1 MVKFTEKDPYA
12 PIQYSYEVSRI
23 LYHKRSKFQDIMV
36 FENPF
41 FGNVM
46 VLDGVVQITERDEFF
61 YHEMLVHVVL
71 NSHPDPKNVVVI
83 GGGDGGTVREVLK
96 HTSVEKVFF
105 IEIDEDVI
113 NVSKKFFPSV
123 AAGVRDKRVEIKC
136 MDGAEFVKGRRSDI
150 DAVIVDS
157 TDIVGFAKSLFT
169 RNFFRAINNCLK
181 EDGMFV
187 TLSESL
193 HFHRD
198 MVVAVQKTMKS
209 AFPVVDLYTTPI
221 ATYAG
226 NWWTFSVGSKK
237 PDPREIRSKKKIKT
251 KYYSH
256 DIHRSAFL
264 PMDMYAK
271 LLSGKLGW

>member
-1 MVKFTEKDPYA
+1 MKHADHVGLLRPADLPTGGAWADLGAGSGAFTLALRELVGAGAIIHAVDKDQGSLRELEHAYMRRFNESGSLHRVEADFTAGLDLPA
-12 PIQYSYEVSRI
+12 
-23 LYHKRSKFQDIMV
+23 
-36 FENPF
+36 
-41 FGNVM
+41 
-46 VLDGVVQITERDEFF
+46 LDGVL
-61 YHEMLVHVVL
+61 MA
-71 NSHPDPKNVVVI
+71 N
-83 GGGDGGTVREVLK
+83 
-96 HTSVEKVFF
+96 
-105 IEIDEDVI
+105 
-113 NVSKKFFPSV
+113 
-123 AAGVRDKRVEIKC
+123 
-136 MDGAEFVKGRRSDI
+136 
-150 DAVIVDS
+150 
-157 TDIVGFAKSLFT
+157 
-169 RNFFRAINNCLK
+169 
-181 EDGMFV
+181 
-187 TLSESL
+187 SL